1 MTFSASCPAL
11 HAAANPLLESWT
23 SQPFSLP
30 PFEKI
35 QTEHYQPALDV
46 GMKEHLQELKDIADN
61 PDPPCF
67 ENVFVAY
74 DRAGSTLGK
83 VGGVFSNMCS
93 SKNTPDLQEVQT
105 TMTPILSRHR
115 SATFTMPGLFD
126 KIETVYNQQQ
136 QANGDS
142 DLSGE
147 EKRLVERIY
156 LDFTRAGAAF
166 DEDKQKQNADLQAKL
181 ASLSTEFMQNVLKD
195 EESYELVLKREDL
208 SGCPD
213 SLIEAAKNAAQ
224 ERDKA
229 DDEYVVTL
237 SRSLVEPFL
246 TFSDRRDLRQTAWE
260 AWTSRGEMDPGRDN
274 LKIAME
280 MLKLRQQQARLHGYK
295 NFAQYQCVDRMAKTP
310 EKVVELLENVWEKA
324 KVSANNEREALEHYV
339 KENYGEL
346 EGGIQPWD
354 WRYYAEKVRIAKY
367 DFDESLLKPYLSL
380 ESVTN
385 AVMAVSNKL
394 FGLKYV
400 ERDDVPM
407 YHEDVKLYEVRD
419 EKKDDKLVA
428 VFVHDNYAR
437 QFKSGGA
444 WMSEYR
450 SQTRNLSEDDKK
462 DPYQGIP
469 VVSNNNNFAKGKNT
483 LLSFDDAT
491 TLFHEMGHG
500 HHGMLSDCTYSRL
513 SSTSVLADFVELPS
527 QLLEH
532 WFEEPEVLKEYARH
546 FETGEAV
553 PDELLD
559 KLKAAKRFN
568 QGFETIEYTS
578 CALLDMLLHQ
588 VDDYDDFDITKF
600 EKEQLERLGMPKG
613 IVMRNRRVLFSF
625 LTLFAYLLQ
634 SVYLWA
640 EVLDADAYGA
650 FQEKGICDP
659 DTAERI
665 RKYVYS
671 DGNKEAPDELF
682 RKFRG
687 RDPDIKYMLEKK
699 GLVPAEAQV

>member
-1 MTFSASCPAL
+1 LS
-11 HAAANPLLESWT
+11 AAANPLIESWT

-30 PFEKI
+30 PFDKI
-35 QTEHYQPALDV
+35 KTHHYQPALEA

-61 PDPPCF
+61 PDPPTF

-93 SKNTPDLQEVQT
+93 SKNTPDLKEVQT

-115 SATFTMPGLFD
+115 SSTFTVPGLFE
-126 KIETVYNQQQ
+126 KIEKVYNQQQ

-142 DLSGE
+142 DLTGE
-147 EKRLVERIY
+147 GRRLVDRIF
-156 LDFTRAGAAF
+156 LDFTRAGAHF
-166 DEDKQKQNADLQAKL
+166 DKEKQKRNADIQAKL

-195 EESYELVLKREDL
+195 EETYELVLKREDL
-208 SGCPD
+208 SGCPE

-224 ERDKA
+224 ERNKEE
-229 DDEYVVTL
+229 DEYIITL

-260 AWTSRGEMDPGRDN
+260 AWTSRGEMDPDRDN
-274 LKIAME
+274 LRIAVE
-280 MLKLRQQQARLHGYK
+280 MLKLRQEQAHLHGYK
-295 NFAQYQCVDRMAKTP
+295 NFAQYQCIDRMAKTP
-310 EKVVELLENVWEKA
+310 ENVVELLENVWEKA
-324 KVSANNEREALEHYV
+324 RASANREREAMEQYV
-339 KENYGEL
+339 KESFGEL
-346 EGGIQPWD
+346 EDGIQPWD

-380 ESVTN
+380 ESVTK

-400 ERDDVPM
+400 ERNDVPL
-407 YHEDVKLYEVRD
+407 YHADVKLYEVRE
-419 EKKDDKLVA
+419 EKQDDKLVA
-428 VFVHDNYAR
+428 VFIHDNYAR

-450 SQTRNLSEDDKK
+450 SQTKNLSEDQK

-469 VVSNNNNFAKGKNT
+469 IVSNNNNFAKGKNT
-483 LLSFDDAT
+483 LLSFDDAR

-513 SSTSVLADFVELPS
+513 SSTNVLTDFVELPS
-527 QLLEH
+527 QLMEH

-546 FETGEAV
+546 FESGEPV
-553 PDELLD
+553 PDHLLA

-588 VDDYDDFDITKF
+588 VDDYDNFDIIIF

-613 IVMRNRRVLFSF
+613 IVMRHRPGHF
-625 LTLFAYLLQ
+625 LHLFASTMYAAGYYGKFQ
-634 SVYLWA
+634 R
-640 EVLDADAYGA
+640 LD
-650 FQEKGICDP
+650 
-659 DTAERI
+659 
-665 RKYVYS
+665 
-671 DGNKEAPDELF
+671 
-682 RKFRG
+682 
-687 RDPDIKYMLEKK
+687 
-699 GLVPAEAQV
+699 

>member
-1 MTFSASCPAL
+1 MG
-11 HAAANPLLESWT
+11 AAANPLLESWT

-30 PFEKI
+30 PFDKI
-35 QTEHYQPALDV
+35 ETQHYQPALEV

-61 PDPPCF
+61 PDPPTF
-67 ENVFVAY
+67 DNVFVAY

-93 SKNTPDLQEVQT
+93 SQNTPDLQEVQT
-105 TMTPILSRHR
+105 TMTPIMSRHR
-115 SATFTMPGLFD
+115 SSTFTLPGLFD
-126 KIETVYNQQQ
+126 KIETVYKQQQ
-136 QANGDS
+136 KANGDS
-142 DLSGE
+142 DLSPE
-147 EKRLVERIY
+147 DRRLVDRIY
-156 LDFTRAGAAF
+156 LDFTRAGAHF
-166 DEDKQKQNADLQAKL
+166 DEAKQKENADIQAKL

-195 EESYELVLKREDL
+195 EETYELVLKKEDL
-208 SGCPD
+208 TGCPE
-213 SLIEAAKNAAQ
+213 SLIEAARGAAQ
-224 ERDKA
+224 ERKKA
-229 DDEYVVTL
+229 DDDYVITL

-260 AWTSRGEMDPGRDN
+260 AWTSRGEMDPDRDN
-274 LKIAME
+274 LKIAVE
-280 MLKLRQQQARLHGYK
+280 MLKLRQQQARLHGYE

-324 KVSANNEREALEHYV
+324 KVSANSEREALEQYV
-339 KENYGEL
+339 KENFGEL
-346 EGGIQPWD
+346 EGGIQAWD

-380 ESVTN
+380 ESVTK

-400 ERDDVPM
+400 ERDDVAT
-407 YHEDVKLYEVRD
+407 YNEDVKVYEVRD

-437 QFKSGGA
+437 PFKSGGA

-450 SQTRNLSEDDKK
+450 SQTRNVNDKT
-462 DPYQGIP
+462 DPFEGLPI
-469 VVSNNNNFAKGKNT
+469 VSNNNNFAKGKNT

-513 SSTSVLADFVELPS
+513 SSTNVLTDFVELPS
-527 QLLEH
+527 QLMEH

-546 FETGEAV
+546 FESGEPV
-553 PDELLD
+553 PDELLE
-559 KLKAAKRFN
+559 KLNAAKRFN

-588 VDDYDDFDITKF
+588 VDNYDNFDITKF

-613 IVMRNRRVLFSF
+613 IVMRHRPGHF
-625 LTLFAYLLQ
+625 LHLFASTMYAAGYY
-634 SVYLWA
+634 VYLWA
-640 EVLDADAYGA
+640 EVLDADAYAA
-650 FQEKGICDP
+650 FKETGNVFDP
-659 DTAERI
+659 ETSERI

-671 DGNKEAPDELF
+671 AGNTEAPDKLF
-682 RKFRG
+682 RSFRG
-687 RDPDIKYMLEKK
+687 RDPEIKYMLEKK
-699 GLVPAEAQV
+699 GLVPAEARV